1 MIYVALYILST
12 QLDGIKFALKNVYN
26 IWAVH
31 RMTRGTRLLYVK
43 LQSGQIQP
51 YRSFLPFFPL
61 VAMAQFP
68 DYYKLLN
75 IPKTATSDDI
85 RQAYK
90 RESLKCPSLPP
101 VLQPHTHDGSF
112 TGHIQID

>member
-1 MIYVALYILST
+1 MS
-12 QLDGIKFALKNVYN
+12 
-26 IWAVH
+26 
-31 RMTRGTRLLYVK
+31 
-43 LQSGQIQP
+43 
-51 YRSFLPFFPL
+51 
-61 VAMAQFP
+61 QFP

-101 VLQPHTHDGSF
+101 VLQPHTHDGSL